1 MSLKRRRALT
11 LSLAFV
17 SLMALAVGAD
27 AFQGGR
33 FNFKL
38 RSADGGEITSE
49 MVKGDVV
56 VFGFGS
62 TSLGSLS
69 KTQAQQLQ
77 ELADQ
82 PDKQNVR
89 VYWVSTDSDSPKSK
103 NYATDDQ
110 LRAFARKAGLKVAV
124 LRDPDGVLFK
134 RTGADQLP
142 AIVILDR
149 GGEISGTPIAGFDP
163 NRKLVDVSPTA
174 STSSSRRSNLLK
186 FKVASS
192 KFKAE
197 GVPLTLNLQ
206 LISS

>member
-1 MSLKRRRALT
+1 MSIKRRRAQM
-11 LSLAFV
+11 LALALASV
-17 SLMALAVGAD
+17 MALAVAAD
-27 AFQGGR
+27 AFQGGK
-33 FNFKL
+33 FDFKL

-56 VFGFGS
+56 VLGFGS
-62 TSLGSLS
+62 TWLGSLS
-69 KTQAQQLQ
+69 KSQAQGLQ

-82 PDKQNVR
+82 FGDRDVR

-110 LRAFARKAGLKVAV
+110 IRAFARKSGLKVAV

-149 GGEISGTPIAGFDP
+149 GGEISGAPIAGFDP
-163 NRKLVDVSPTA
+163 NPNHKLVDVLSD
-174 STSSSRRSNLLK
+174 RINKL
-186 FKVASS
+186 VAS
-192 KFKAE
+192 K
-197 GVPLTLNLQ
+197 
-206 LISS
+206 

>member
-1 MSLKRRRALT
+1 MTFKRRRART
-11 LSLAFV
+11 LALALV
-17 SLMALAVGAD
+17 SLMALAVGAN

-33 FNFKL
+33 FDFKL

-49 MVKGDVV
+49 MMKGDVV
-56 VFGFGS
+56 VLGFGS
-62 TSLGSLS
+62 TALGSLS

-82 PDKQNVR
+82 SEIKNTNLR

-110 LRAFARKAGLKVAV
+110 LRAFARKAGVKIAV
-124 LRDPDGVLFK
+124 LRDPDGALFK

-149 GGEISGTPIAGFDP
+149 GGEISGSPIAGFDP
-163 NRKLVDVSPTA
+163 NRKLVDDLSGRL
-174 STSSSRRSNLLK
+174 SKLLATK
-186 FKVASS
+186 
-192 KFKAE
+192 
-197 GVPLTLNLQ
+197 
-206 LISS
+206 

>member
-1 MSLKRRRALT
+1 MSLKRRRAHF
-11 LSLAFV
+11 LALALASV
-17 SLMALAVGAD
+17 MALAVVAD
-27 AFQGGR
+27 AFQGGK
-33 FNFKL
+33 FDFKL
-38 RSADGGEITSE
+38 RSADGGEISSE

-56 VFGFGS
+56 VLGFGS

-82 PDKQNVR
+82 PNNQDVR

-110 LRAFARKAGLKVAV
+110 LRAFARKAGMKVAV
-124 LRDPDGVLFK
+124 LRDPDGALFK

-149 GGEISGTPIAGFDP
+149 GGEISGPPIAGFDP
-163 NRKLVDVSPTA
+163 NRKLVEVLSD
-174 STSSSRRSNLLK
+174 RLNKLL
-186 FKVASS
+186 A
-192 KFKAE
+192 AR
-197 GVPLTLNLQ
+197 
-206 LISS
+206 

>member
-1 MSLKRRRALT
+1 MSLKRRRARR
-11 LSLAFV
+11 LALALASV
-17 SLMALAVGAD
+17 MTLAVGAS
-27 AFQGGR
+27 AFQGGAAGR
-33 FNFKL
+33 LDFKL

-49 MVKGDVV
+49 MLKGDVV
-56 VFGFGS
+56 VLGFGS

-77 ELADQ
+77 ELAEQ
-82 PDKQNVR
+82 PTNQDVR

-149 GGEISGTPIAGFDP
+149 GGEISGSPIAGFDP
-163 NRKLVDVSPTA
+163 NRKLVDVLSD
-174 STSSSRRSNLLK
+174 RLNKLLAAK
-186 FKVASS
+186 
-192 KFKAE
+192 
-197 GVPLTLNLQ
+197 
-206 LISS
+206 